1 MTGKV
6 ISMLRFRY
14 QTFEFGNTDIHVRTL
29 RDRQEFSDPEHLAAD
44 LGISSANWA
53 LFGII
58 WASGEILANL
68 MSEHD
73 IEGKK
78 ILEIGCG
85 IGLASLVLN
94 SRSAN
99 ITSTD
104 YHPEAGNFLADNV
117 KLNSSREIPFVRT
130 GWGDHQSRL
139 GIFDLIIGSD
149 LLYEQDH
156 SDLLAGFIN
165 QHADVNC
172 EIIIIDPGRKNHTK
186 FSRNMAGLGFT
197 LKTRKYL
204 DIPGLTQ
211 PVRGCKQFHIH
222 SYSR

>member
-29 RDRQEFSDPEHLAAD
+29 RDRQEFSDPEHLAAG

-117 KLNSSREIPFVRT
+117 KLNNTREIPFVRT

-165 QHADVNC
+165 QHADLNC

>member
-29 RDRQEFSDPEHLAAD
+29 RDRQEYSDPEHIAAE

-68 MSEHD
+68 MSDHD

-94 SRSAN
+94 SRSAD

-104 YHPEAGNFLADNV
+104 YHPEAEKFLADNV
-117 KLNSSREIPFVRT
+117 KLNNSRKIPFVRT
-130 GWGDHQSRL
+130 GWGDQKTRL
-139 GIFDLIIGSD
+139 GTFDLIIGSD

-156 SDLLAGFIN
+156 AELLAGFID
-165 QHADVNC
+165 QHADDDC
-172 EIIIIDPGRKNHTK
+172 EIIIIDPGRKNHAR
-186 FSRNMAGLGFT
+186 FSRNMEDLGFT
-197 LKTRKYL
+197 LKTTKYL
-204 DIPGLTQ
+204 DTPGLTQ
-211 PVRGCKQFHIH
+211 PARGCKQFHIH